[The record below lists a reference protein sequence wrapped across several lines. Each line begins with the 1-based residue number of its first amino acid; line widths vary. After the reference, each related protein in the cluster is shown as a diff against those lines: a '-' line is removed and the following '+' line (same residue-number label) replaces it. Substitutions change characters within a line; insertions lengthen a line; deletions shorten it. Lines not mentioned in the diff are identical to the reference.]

1 LHIPENA
8 VSHLKRA
15 MLIEGRRPHLHVSAQ
30 VAAATGNKADYIR
43 TRALDDAHY
52 TELLSEYLRKF
63 GSANRAEINLFLL
76 PKLSDALTEE
86 QKVSKINNLLTKWR
100 KQGLIENLGT
110 DRTPRWTLA
119 AKK

>member
-1 LHIPENA
+1 LLFIACEWT
-8 VSHLKRA
+8 
-15 MLIEGRRPHLHVSAQ
+15 I
-30 VAAATGNKADYIR
+30 NKTAYIR
-43 TRALDDAHY
+43 TRSLDDAHY

-63 GSANRAEINLFLL
+63 GSANRAEINQFLL

-86 QKVSKINNLLTKWR
+86 QKATKINNLLTKCR
-100 KQGLIENLGT
+100 KHGLIENLGS